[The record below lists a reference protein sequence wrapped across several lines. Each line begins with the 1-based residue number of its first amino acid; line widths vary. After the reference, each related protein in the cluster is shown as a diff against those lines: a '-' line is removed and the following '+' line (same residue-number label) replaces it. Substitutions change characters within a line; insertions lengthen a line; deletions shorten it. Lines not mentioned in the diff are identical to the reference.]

1 MNLGNLQRQLMF
13 RNYSQVEISIERAPA
28 RCAASGARF
37 RGNVVRG
44 QGRPDRCAT
53 LKSTLRQGRR
63 QIAAEFFDKVD
74 GYARVDPSLAIEKRR
89 FIVHGNDCAVPD
101 IRVQIQ
107 APGAIAPKADEFLRR
122 DVIAGKRERYD
133 ETGAVHREEQLTAIG
148 MIVGAPDQSAFTSVI
163 RRRCGNLFRPIAP
176 TEQVAVADGIV
187 RRVERFSMPPKFEQS
202 FGYTPLIAR
211 VGVDLTPA

>member
-1 MNLGNLQRQLMF
+1 M
-13 RNYSQVEISIERAPA
+13 
-28 RCAASGARF
+28 
-37 RGNVVRG
+37 
-44 QGRPDRCAT
+44 
-53 LKSTLRQGRR
+53 
-63 QIAAEFFDKVD
+63 
-74 GYARVDPSLAIEKRR
+74 DPSLAIEKRR
-89 FIVHGNDCAVPD
+89 FVVHGNDCAVPD

-211 VGVDLTPA
+211 VGVDLTPALSGPANDFDRKGIRIIDQAPVAFEICVGRGQQGCFMHAAHTRRGFVRNFQKRYIDHVDA